1 MRWTA
6 REKDG
11 QQEGYFCRVEP
22 QKDRQTWAGSHC
34 PRQRLEA
41 SLPIPTSIVSAESP
55 SARPGNAK
63 ERLAGGPASWI
74 LGQSVCDEDA
84 GSEREVREVVE
95 EESRPF

>member
-6 REKDG
+6 TEKDG
-11 QQEGYFCRVEP
+11 QQEGHFCRGEP
-22 QKDRQTWAGSHC
+22 QKGRQTWAGSHC

-63 ERLAGGPASWI
+63 EISGGGRDDSFQVSTQYAHI
-74 LGQSVCDEDA
+74 LIDTKPNA
-84 GSEREVREVVE
+84 AKT
-95 EESRPF
+95 